1 MRFENR
7 RSDSG
12 CAGSSHRRST
22 GGRTRGLRTGRGQP
36 ERGPGTG
43 RNGGFRPGHGRTDRV
58 GDGAEGEKLP
68 DLLKDFQA
76 ANPDVKITVTP
87 IPWDAAHDKFTS
99 AITAQKTPDVAMIG
113 TTCMGEFAG
122 LDALEPTP
130 ASIDKSKFLAGAQ
143 ATTEV
148 GGTSFG
154 IPWHVETRLV
164 YYRTDLAEKA
174 GFSTPPTDW
183 DGLEA
188 MAKAIQDKAGAKWGI
203 NLQPGGTDSWQ
214 TVTGRLARPAR
225 DPGEVVPAF
234 H

>member
-1 MRFENR
+1 MA
-7 RSDSG
+7 SG
-12 CAGSSHRRST
+12 PAT
-22 GGRTRGLRTGRGQP
+22 GELT
-36 ERGPGTG
+36 
-43 RNGGFRPGHGRTDRV
+43 V
-58 GDGAEGEKLP
+58 WAMGAEGEKLP

-99 AITAQKTPDVAMIG
+99 AISAQKTPDVAMIG

-188 MAKAIQDKAGAKWGI
+188 MAKAIRDKAGAKWGI

>member
-1 MRFENR
+1 MRFEHR

-36 ERGPGTG
+36 ERAPGTG

-99 AITAQKTPDVAMIG
+99 AISAQKTPDVAMIG

-188 MAKAIQDKAGAKWGI
+188 MAKAIRDKAGAKWGI